1 MMDEDIA
8 KKLVKRLLERYG
20 EIQFLEEFGSSKCCK
35 PVFIGGL
42 WWFTIYIQDA
52 NGQANVLQ
60 GDSIVEVAMLLQ
72 QAFEAGKWLEAFPK
86 DNEPIAIKEN
96 DGVGA
101 VEEFLLSCNILRDE
115 SLSLR

>member
-1 MMDEDIA
+1 MDEDTA

-20 EIQFLEEFGSSKCCK
+20 EIQFLEEFGASKCCK
-35 PVFIGGL
+35 PAFIRGM

-60 GDSIVEVAMLLQ
+60 GASIVEVAMLLQ

-86 DNEPIAIKEN
+86 DSEPIAIKEN

-115 SLSLR
+115 LVP

>member
-1 MMDEDIA
+1 MDEDIA

-52 NGQANVLQ
+52 DGKADVLK

-72 QAFEAGKWLEAFPK
+72 QAFEASKWLEAFPK
-86 DNEPIAIKEN
+86 DAEKIVVKEN

-101 VEEFLLSCNILRDE
+101 VEEFLLNCNLMH
-115 SLSLR
+115 LSSK